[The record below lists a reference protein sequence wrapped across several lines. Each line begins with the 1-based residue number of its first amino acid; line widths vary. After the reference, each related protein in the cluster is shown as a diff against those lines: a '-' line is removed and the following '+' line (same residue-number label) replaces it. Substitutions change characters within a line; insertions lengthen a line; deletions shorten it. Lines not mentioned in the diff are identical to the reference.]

1 MALPK
6 EVPADKIQKVDQALA
21 KMSAAVKAALPSLDD
36 EDFRLFGAIS
46 QHYCFLDLNLR
57 RALEIMRLAK
67 RIPPE
72 HLKQYPDYTD
82 AALTDV
88 LKGSVEKM
96 DSDVEDL
103 EEALFRLEEIGR
115 CRSYSGLIDQPRDK
129 QGFPNEDI
137 RVFMSKSDRDA
148 RKALGKSLPEH
159 GVHMSVAGRS
169 ELFKLEELLNDHQ
182 AWLSKKIPEW
192 DDRYLKREQRD
203 DGKTTADLKIASEPG
218 KLE

>member
-6 EVPADKIQKVDQALA
+6 EVSADKVQKVEQTLA
-21 KMSAAVKAALPSLDD
+21 KMSAAEKAALPSLDG
-36 EDFRLFGAIS
+36 EDFRLFGAIC
-46 QHYCFLDLNLR
+46 QLYCFLDLNLR

-88 LKGSVEKM
+88 LKGSIEKM
-96 DSDVEDL
+96 DSNVEDV
-103 EEALFRLEEIGR
+103 EEALFRLEEIGH
-115 CRSYSGLIDQPRDK
+115 CRSYRNLINHFAGKR
-129 QGFPNEDI
+129 FPNEDVY
-137 RVFMSKSDRDA
+137 VFASKSDRDA
-148 RKALGKSLPEH
+148 RKALGKSLLEH

-192 DDRYLKREQRD
+192 DDRHVKNEQRD
-203 DGKTTADLKIASEPG
+203 DGRTTADLKTASEPG
-218 KLE
+218 KVE

>member
-6 EVPADKIQKVDQALA
+6 EVAAEKVQRVNEALS
-21 KMSAAVKAALPSLDD
+21 KMSAVEKAALPPLDD

-72 HLKQYPDYTD
+72 YLKQYPDYAD

-96 DSDVEDL
+96 DPNMEDL
-103 EEALFRLEEIGR
+103 EEAMFRLEETGR
-115 CRSYSGLIDQPRDK
+115 CRTYRNLINHFAGKRY
-129 QGFPNEDI
+129 PNEDVY
-137 RVFMSKSDRDA
+137 VFASKRPRCPQS
-148 RKALGKSLPEH
+148 
-159 GVHMSVAGRS
+159 
-169 ELFKLEELLNDHQ
+169 
-182 AWLSKKIPEW
+182 AW
-192 DDRYLKREQRD
+192 Q
-203 DGKTTADLKIASEPG
+203 EPSRA
-218 KLE
+218 